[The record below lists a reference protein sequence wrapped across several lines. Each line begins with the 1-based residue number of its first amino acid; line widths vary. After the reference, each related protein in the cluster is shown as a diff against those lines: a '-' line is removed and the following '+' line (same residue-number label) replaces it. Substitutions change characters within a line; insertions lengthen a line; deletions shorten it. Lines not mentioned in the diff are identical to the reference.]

1 MESNSGSGAPGAG
14 SGSSGGASRPGGF
27 GGGSARS
34 GGGSARSGG
43 GGGRGGPGGGG
54 GRGRGGPGGG
64 GGGRGR
70 GGPGGGPGG
79 GRGGPGGPGGGGSDR
94 GRGGGGGGRGDNR
107 GGGEREG
114 SDLIENV
121 VAINRVAKV
130 VKGGRRFSFNALV
143 AVGDGQGKVGFAS
156 GKANEVSEA
165 VRKAVEAARRN
176 LVMVPLTGS
185 TIPHE
190 IVGEHGAG
198 KVWMKPAAPG
208 AGVIAGGAVRAVMEC
223 VGISDILTK
232 SLGSTNPHNMV
243 RAAMD
248 GLTQLTTVDQ
258 VARERGIEPSKLGYR
273 SRAKSKET
281 V

>member
-1 MESNSGSGAPGAG
+1 MESNQ
-14 SGSSGGASRPGGF
+14 GSSSQ
-27 GGGSARS
+27 GGGPR

-43 GGGRGGPGGGG
+43 GGGRGGPGGG
-54 GRGRGGPGGG
+54 RGRGGPGG

-70 GGPGGGPGG
+70 GGPGGGQ
-79 GRGGPGGPGGGGSDR
+79 GRGGPGGGQGGDR
-94 GRGGGGGGRGDNR
+94 GGRGGR
-107 GGGEREG
+107 GGDQRGGQEREG

-176 LVMVPLTGS
+176 LVAVPLTGS

-258 VARERGIEPSKLGYR
+258 VARERGVEPSKLGYR

>member
-1 MESNSGSGAPGAG
+1 MTNP
-14 SGSSGGASRPGGF
+14 SSGGAGRGP
-27 GGGSARS
+27 
-34 GGGSARSGG
+34 GG
-43 GGGRGGPGGGG
+43 GGGRGGQGG

-64 GGGRGR
+64 R
-70 GGPGGGPGG
+70 GGGPGG
-79 GRGGPGGPGGGGSDR
+79 RGGGPGGRGGGPGGNDR
-94 GRGGGGGGRGDNR
+94 GGRGGGDGRGGRDGGRGGNA

-114 SDLIENV
+114 GDLIENV

-143 AVGDGQGKVGFAS
+143 AVGDGQGKVGYAS

-165 VRKAVEAARRN
+165 VRKAVEGARKSM
-176 LVMVPLTGS
+176 VSVPLTGG

-190 IVGEHGAG
+190 VVGKHGAG
-198 KVWMKPAAPG
+198 KVLMKPAAPG
-208 AGVIAGGAVRAVMEC
+208 AGVIAGGAVRAIMEC
-223 VGISDILTK
+223 AGINDILTK

-248 GLTQLTTVDQ
+248 GLAHLTTVEQ
-258 VARERGIEPSKLGYR
+258 IARERGIESGSLPYR
-273 SRAKSKET
+273 SRATSRRESAPARNKKET